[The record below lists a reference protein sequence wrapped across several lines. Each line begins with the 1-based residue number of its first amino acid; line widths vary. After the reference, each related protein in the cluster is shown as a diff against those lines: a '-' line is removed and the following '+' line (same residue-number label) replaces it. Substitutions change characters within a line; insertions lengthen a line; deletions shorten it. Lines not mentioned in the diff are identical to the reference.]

1 MRFGV
6 QARGRAP
13 APHHP
18 DLEAGIAKTVG
29 AQVKTGYAVSC
40 VKPIEEMS
48 YGEVVAGIESL
59 SRGLARFWSESEGW
73 APVEAAGLLSKARL
87 DWQVSLSGTLRLW
100 DRDEHT
106 TLTDGEL
113 ILAWANLGS
122 LLEGSLKLLLSVY
135 YKDYAADL
143 EALKKS
149 NAYDHKKGKPHS
161 PDALTLEPLRLFM
174 KERDLLSAD
183 GHKLLE
189 LVQQRR
195 NAIHAFKNRPIGNE
209 GEFQGA
215 VRGYLVLLRSVNKR
229 LPYPDDV
236 YEPREAVST

>member
-1 MRFGV
+1 VVRGFEY
-6 QARGRAP
+6 QADRGD
-13 APHHP
+13 
-18 DLEAGIAKTVG
+18 DLSGG
-29 AQVKTGYAVSC
+29 RYR
-40 VKPIEEMS
+40 
-48 YGEVVAGIESL
+48 IESL
-59 SRGLARFWSESEGW
+59 NQGLARFWSDSKGW

-113 ILAWANLGS
+113 ILAWTNLGS

-143 EALKKS
+143 EVLKKS
-149 NAYDHKKGKPHS
+149 KAYDNQKSKPHL
-161 PDALTLEPLRLFM
+161 PDGLTLEPLRLFM
-174 KERDLLSAD
+174 KARDLLSAD

-209 GEFQGA
+209 AEFQGA
-215 VRGYLVLLRSVNKR
+215 VRCYLALLRSVNER
-229 LPYPDDV
+229 LPYPDDL
-236 YEPREAVST
+236 YQPREAVSA